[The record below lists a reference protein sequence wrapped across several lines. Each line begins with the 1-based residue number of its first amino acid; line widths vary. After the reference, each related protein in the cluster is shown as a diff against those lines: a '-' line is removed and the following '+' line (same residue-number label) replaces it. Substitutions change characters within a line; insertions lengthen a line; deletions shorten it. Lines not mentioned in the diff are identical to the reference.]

1 MSDISS
7 GEGFDFA
14 DNPDFQRT
22 TDENFGGVPTPESTP
37 APEPTQVEMP
47 EPPAVQSP
55 ADMRYEFEK
64 QAFIRGYGSKELPE
78 GVTDTAHLF
87 DIYKG
92 KAEAN
97 AAEPVIEPTGDVE
110 VPSTEDVAD
119 DAKLEIDTP
128 EEVEAQEVTDFVQA
142 RQEAWQGWTDE
153 LASSGELS
161 DDSRNAA
168 AEMMG
173 VDREVVDIYVEG
185 YKAKNRAQYSTAAN
199 VVGGQD
205 SLNTILKWSAT
216 NLSEAERINVNNQ
229 LLGPNSEMV
238 LLGLK
243 AKYDAANPA
252 TPSKQARSA
261 EPKNVKQAATGAVKA
276 GPEVF
281 PSRLHMN
288 AAMNDPRYSRDPGYR
303 AQVEARMQATWT
315 ANGGRY
321 PS

>member
-1 MSDISS
+1 MSELNS

-14 DNPDFQRT
+14 DNPDFVRT
-22 TDENFGGVPTPESTP
+22 TDENFSGVPAPESTP
-37 APEPTQVEMP
+37 APQPEQFEMP
-47 EPPAVQSP
+47 EPPAIQSP
-55 ADMRYEFEK
+55 ADARYAMEK

-78 GVTDTAHLF
+78 GVTDVAHLF

-92 KAEAN
+92 KAQAN
-97 AAEPVIEPTGDVE
+97 TAEPVIEETGNVE
-110 VPSTEDVAD
+110 VPSVDDVAD

-128 EEVEAQEVTDFVQA
+128 EEVESEVVNDFIKA

-161 DDSRNAA
+161 DASRNAA

-185 YKAKNRAQYSTAAN
+185 YKAKNRAQYSQAAN

-205 SLNTILKWSAT
+205 NLNTILKWSAS

-261 EPKNVKQAATGAVKA
+261 EPKGSKQAASGAVKA

-281 PSRLHMN
+281 PTRAHMN
-288 AAMNDPRYSRDPGYR
+288 AAMNDPRYSRDAGYR
-303 AQVEARMQATWT
+303 AQVEARMKATWT